1 MNSNPALATALAHR
15 SIRKFTQQPIAT
27 EILESLMD
35 AGRMASTSNNLQC
48 VSIIRITDTTIRAGI
63 RRAASDMAYVTDCA
77 EFLLFCMDFYKAKTI
92 LPEAQVDW
100 AEVSIIGAL
109 DTGIMAQNV
118 LLAAESLGLGGV
130 FIGALRNDIEAV
142 AALVGLPEYC
152 VPLVGLCLGY
162 PDQEPPLKPRLPREL
177 MFFENRYAA
186 PNPDVVAQY
195 DAQLRDYY
203 LARSGKD
210 LDWSYSIRK
219 ALNEPV
225 RPHMLPFLQKQ
236 GLLKQ

>member
-1 MNSNPALATALAHR
+1 MNSNPALPTALAHR
-15 SIRKFTQQPIAT
+15 SIRKFTAQSIAPD
-27 EILESLMD
+27 ILAALVD

-48 VSIIRITDTTIRAGI
+48 VSIIRITDSAIRAGI

-77 EFLLFCMDFYKAKTI
+77 EFLLFCMDFHKAKTI

-100 AEVSIIGAL
+100 TDVSI
-109 DTGIMAQNV
+109 
-118 LLAAESLGLGGV
+118 
-130 FIGALRNDIEAV
+130 IGALRNDIEAV
-142 AALVGLPEYC
+142 AELVGLPEYC

-177 MFFENRYAA
+177 MFFENRYVA
-186 PNPDVVAQY
+186 PDEDLIAQY
-195 DAQLRDYY
+195 DAELRDYY

-225 RPHMLPFLQKQ
+225 RPHMLSFLQKQ
-236 GLLKQ
+236 GLLKK

>member
-15 SIRKFTQQPIAT
+15 SIRKFTQQPIAP
-27 EILESLMD
+27 EILESLID

-48 VSIIRITDTTIRAGI
+48 VSIIRITDSAIRAGI

-77 EFLLFCMDFYKAKTI
+77 EFLLFCMDFHKTKTI

-100 AEVSIIGAL
+100 TEVSIIGAI

-162 PDQEPPLKPRLPREL
+162 PDQEPREL

-210 LDWSYSIRK
+210 LDWSYSICK

>member
-1 MNSNPALATALAHR
+1 MNSNPALPTALAHR
-15 SIRKFTQQPIAT
+15 SIRKFTAQSIAPD
-27 EILESLMD
+27 ILAALVD

-48 VSIIRITDTTIRAGI
+48 VSIIRVTDAEIRAGI
-63 RRAASDMAYVTDCA
+63 RRAASDMAYITDCA
-77 EFLLFCMDFYKAKTI
+77 EFLLFCMDFYKAKSV

-100 AEVSIIGAL
+100 AEVSMIGAI

-162 PDQEPPLKPRLPREL
+162 PEQDPPLKPRLPRDL
-177 MFFENRYAA
+177 MFFENRYVA
-186 PNPDVVAQY
+186 PDEDLIAQY
-195 DAQLRDYY
+195 DAELRDYY

>member
-1 MNSNPALATALAHR
+1 
-15 SIRKFTQQPIAT
+15 
-27 EILESLMD
+27 
-35 AGRMASTSNNLQC
+35 
-48 VSIIRITDTTIRAGI
+48 
-63 RRAASDMAYVTDCA
+63 
-77 EFLLFCMDFYKAKTI
+77 MDFYKAKTI

-130 FIGALRNDIEAV
+130 FIGALRNEIEAV

-195 DAQLRDYY
+195 DEQLRDYY

>member
-1 MNSNPALATALAHR
+1 MNSNPAVATALAHR
-15 SIRKFTQQPIAT
+15 SIRKFTQQPIAP
-27 EILESLMD
+27 EILESLID

-48 VSIIRITDTTIRAGI
+48 VSIIRVTDAEIRAGI
-63 RRAASDMAYVTDCA
+63 RRAASDMAYITDCA
-77 EFLLFCMDFYKAKTI
+77 EFLLFCMDFYKAKSV

-100 AEVSIIGAL
+100 AEVSMIGAI

-162 PDQEPPLKPRLPREL
+162 PERDPPLKPRLPRDL
-177 MFFENRYAA
+177 MFFENCYVA
-186 PNPDVVAQY
+186 PDEDLIAQY
-195 DAQLRDYY
+195 DAELRDYY
-203 LARSGKD
+203 LARSGKA
-210 LDWSYSIRK
+210 LNWSHSIRK

>member
-1 MNSNPALATALAHR
+1 MNSNPAVATALAHR
-15 SIRKFTQQPIAT
+15 SIRKFTQQPIAP

-48 VSIIRITDTTIRAGI
+48 VSIIRITDSAI

-77 EFLLFCMDFYKAKTI
+77 EFLLFCMDFHKAKTI

-100 AEVSIIGAL
+100 TEVSIIGAI

-152 VPLVGLCLGY
+152 APLVGLCLG
-162 PDQEPPLKPRLPREL
+162 LGVVCCKR
-177 MFFENRYAA
+177 AA
-186 PNPDVVAQY
+186 
-195 DAQLRDYY
+195 
-203 LARSGKD
+203 
-210 LDWSYSIRK
+210 
-219 ALNEPV
+219 
-225 RPHMLPFLQKQ
+225 
-236 GLLKQ
+236 

>member
-15 SIRKFTQQPIAT
+15 SIRKFTQQPIAP
-27 EILESLMD
+27 EILESLID

-142 AALVGLPEYC
+142 AALVGL
-152 VPLVGLCLGY
+152 CLGY